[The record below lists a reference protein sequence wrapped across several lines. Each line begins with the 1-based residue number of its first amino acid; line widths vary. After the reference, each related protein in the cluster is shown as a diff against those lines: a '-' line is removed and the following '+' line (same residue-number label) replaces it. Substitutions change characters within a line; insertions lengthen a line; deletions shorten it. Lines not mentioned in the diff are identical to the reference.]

1 MLDTG
6 SWNILQ
12 LFSDSC
18 HLHQFQPTG
27 NISWHDLFT
36 KNNSSISGNWS
47 TCTWLV
53 HSHEYIVF
61 EICSVSP
68 LLNRSQQP
76 SFLWNATKTKCTFI
90 QNLFPWKKWMVV
102 QFEMKDC
109 ISRTSWTSSRTRE
122 DTFAVYKL
130 WIIKFLSALIY
141 ESKLKCTNQ
150 LFPFQLSTKFLSF
163 KQTYF

>member
-12 LFSDSC
+12 LSLASVSTYWKYI
-18 HLHQFQPTG
+18 LVWPFQ
-27 NISWHDLFT
+27 
-36 KNNSSISGNWS
+36 KKNSSTSGNWS
-47 TCTWLV
+47 TWLV
-53 HSHEYIVF
+53 HSREYIVF

-68 LLNRSQQP
+68 LLNLSHNPVSCEMQP
-76 SFLWNATKTKCTFI
+76 RRCTFI

-109 ISRTSWTSSRTRE
+109 ISHTSWTSSRTRE

>member
-18 HLHQFQPTG
+18 HLHQFQPIG
-27 NISWHDLFT
+27 NISLHDLFT

-47 TCTWLV
+47 TWLV
-53 HSHEYIVF
+53 HSREYIVF

-76 SFLWNATKTKCTFI
+76 SFLWNATKTECTFI

-102 QFEMKDC
+102 QFEMKNC
-109 ISRTSWTSSRTRE
+109 ISHTSWTPSRTRE

-130 WIIKFLSALIY
+130 WIIKFCQIWFMNVQISY
-141 ESKLKCTNQ
+141 S
-150 LFPFQLSTKFLSF
+150 PFSYQQSF
-163 KQTYF
+163 